1 MVNIFKNIFSGFYMF
16 AQAVGRNAGARA
28 WLYSQYF
35 GPTQATCLSFWYFM
49 YGTGKKR
56 ITYFTVLRTS
66 ATVKEQCS
74 LKNAKC
80 INKNL
85 QTEVGSAVVQW

>member
-1 MVNIFKNIFSGFYMF
+1 MF

-49 YGTGKKR
+49 YGTGKKW
-56 ITYFTVLRTS
+56 ITLILLF
-66 ATVKEQCS
+66 
-74 LKNAKC
+74 LK
-80 INKNL
+80 
-85 QTEVGSAVVQW
+85 